1 MSTVNTSDE
10 ELMGLEASY
19 LMLTHKLVDENFSP
33 MACAAVMTKLAMM
46 IYKSALDPEEYNAMV
61 DTISDSRD
69 LVKTFSEFQR
79 SAGRLN

>member
-46 IYKSALDPEEYNAMV
+46 MYKSALDPEEYNAMV

>member
-46 IYKSALDPEEYNAMV
+46 MYKSSLSAEDFNLMV
-61 DTISDSRD
+61 DTISESRD
-69 LVKTFSEFQR
+69 LVRTFSEFQS

>member
-46 IYKSALDPEEYNAMV
+46 MYKSALDPEEYNAMV

-69 LVKTFSEFQR
+69 LVKTFSEFQ
-79 SAGRLN
+79 SSSGRLN